1 MDFLLECIGFPPD
14 TDLEGLSEHI
24 QREGEAVAWRGP
36 RGTHLR
42 LALGG
47 GLEVRLDREEG
58 ESHVALWPHHEV
70 RRRLRVAV
78 QSVSSLP
85 DSPYDALLH
94 GLANP
99 PVPGLAPASGPFE
112 ASNPDPAPQGL
123 GELNEDWPLAT
134 YLSDARRVPRSLTV
148 GHVIAVSIA
157 GFSLDVTYV
166 GPNEGVRD
174 TFVLDEPHGAL
185 LLPVGDPDRPGGA
198 MELSLRIRSVRTLR
212 NGLTQ
217 QTVRVL
223 EVDAPGRPL
232 DLFISPWQLAEAGL
246 PEPRTGWRIE
256 GAFLFTGRVSGGLPS
271 PQRRA
276 RRTFG

>member
-14 TDLEGLSEHI
+14 TDLEELSARI
-24 QREGEAVAWRGP
+24 QREGDAVAWRGP
-36 RGTHLR
+36 QGLHLR
-42 LALGG
+42 LPLGG
-47 GLEVRLDREEG
+47 GIEVRLDREEG
-58 ESHVALWPHHEV
+58 AETLALWPHHEV

-78 QSVSSLP
+78 QSVSPLP

-99 PVPGLAPASGPFE
+99 PVPGLEDTLAVGERAGGPPLE
-112 ASNPDPAPQGL
+112 VAG
-123 GELNEDWPLAT
+123 EDWPLAT
-134 YLSDARRVPRSLTV
+134 YLSDARRVPRSLRV
-148 GHVIAVSIA
+148 GHVVAVSVS

-174 TFVLDEPHGAL
+174 PFVLEEPHGAL

-198 MELSLRIRSVRTLR
+198 MELSLRIRGVRSVR
-212 NGLTQ
+212 NELTGEP
-217 QTVRVL
+217 VRIL

-232 DLFISPWQLAEAGL
+232 DLFVSPWQLAELGL
-246 PEPRTGWRIE
+246 PEPRSGWRIE

-276 RRTFG
+276 RTFG